1 MSDRKA
7 EYLELVEKL
16 EKMQKALK
24 PRIDDIADAVV
35 KSCVINDLEEVKPGA
50 IRYTC
55 LATKNELSKLLV
67 NYSFLEYCRTRDFY
81 VSDFAIYKHV
91 FCFNISVWANTPIV
105 LPSVII
111 YGSDKDFKEYL
122 KGFKA
127 NLQQFITLLR
137 ETQKKMA
144 KEELIKKIILED
156 DEKDGKRTH

>member
-1 MSDRKA
+1 MRIRKS
-7 EYLELVEKL
+7 EYLEIVEKL

-35 KSCVINDLEEVKPGA
+35 KSCVINDLEEAKRGA
-50 IRYTC
+50 IRSTC

-67 NYSFLEYCRTRDFY
+67 NDSFLEYCKTRDFY
-81 VSDFAIYKHV
+81 VSDFSIYKHV
-91 FCFNISVWANTPIV
+91 FYFNINVWVNNPIV

-111 YGSDKDFKEYL
+111 YGSEKDFKEYL

-144 KEELIKKIILED
+144 EEELIKKMVFEQ
-156 DEKDGKRTH
+156 DEKSN

>member
-1 MSDRKA
+1 MRIRET
-7 EYLELVEKL
+7 EYLKIVEKL
-16 EKMQKALK
+16 EKMQKELN
-24 PRIDDIADAVV
+24 PRIDEIADAVV

-81 VSDFAIYKHV
+81 ISDFAIYKHV

-111 YGSDKDFKEYL
+111 YGSDKDFREYM

-127 NLQQFITLLR
+127 KLKDFTALLR
-137 ETQKKMA
+137 DTQKKMTE
-144 KEELIKKIILED
+144 EELVKKMVLD
-156 DEKDGKRTH
+156 NEKTN

>member
-1 MSDRKA
+1 MRNKKEA
-7 EYLELVEKL
+7 YLEIVEKL

-35 KSCVINDLEEVKPGA
+35 KSCVINDLEEAKPGA

-81 VSDFAIYKHV
+81 VSDFSIYKHV
-91 FCFNISVWANTPIV
+91 FYFNINVWVNNPIV
-105 LPSVII
+105 LPSVIV
-111 YGSDKDFKEYL
+111 YGSDKDFKDYM

-127 NLQQFITLLR
+127 KLKDFVALLR
-137 ETQKKMA
+137 ETQKKMVE
-144 KEELIKKIILED
+144 EELIKKVIFE
-156 DEKDGKRTH
+156 DEKDDKRTN

>member
-1 MSDRKA
+1 MKNKKA

-16 EKMQKALK
+16 EKMQKVLK
-24 PRIDDIADAVV
+24 PRIEDIADAVV
-35 KSCVINDLEEVKPGA
+35 KSCVIKDLGEAKPSA

-81 VSDFAIYKHV
+81 VSDFAIYKYV
-91 FCFNISVWANTPIV
+91 FYFNINVWVNNPIV

-122 KGFKA
+122 KGFKVKLKDFVA
-127 NLQQFITLLR
+127 LLR
-137 ETQKKMA
+137 ETQKKMVE
-144 KEELIKKIILED
+144 EELIKKMVLEE
-156 DEKDGKRTH
+156 DEKSN

>member
-1 MSDRKA
+1 MKNKKA

-35 KSCVINDLEEVKPGA
+35 KSCVINDLRDAKRGA

-67 NYSFLEYCRTRDFY
+67 NDSFLEYCKTRDFY
-81 VSDFAIYKHV
+81 VSDFSIYKHV
-91 FCFNISVWANTPIV
+91 FYFNINVWVNNPIV
-105 LPSVII
+105 LPSVIV
-111 YGSDKDFKEYL
+111 YGSDKDFKDYM

-127 NLQQFITLLR
+127 KLKDFIALLR
-137 ETQKKMA
+137 DTQKKMVE
-144 KEELIKKIILED
+144 EELIKKMVFEE
-156 DEKDGKRTH
+156 DEKSN

>member
-1 MSDRKA
+1 MRNKKEA
-7 EYLELVEKL
+7 YLEIVEKL

-24 PRIDDIADAVV
+24 PRIDDIADAIV
-35 KSCVINDLEEVKPGA
+35 KSCVINDLEEAKPGA

-81 VSDFAIYKHV
+81 VSDFSIYKHV
-91 FCFNISVWANTPIV
+91 FYFNINVWVNNPIV

-127 NLQQFITLLR
+127 KLKDFTALLR
-137 ETQKKMA
+137 ETQKKMVE
-144 KEELIKKIILED
+144 EELIKKMVLD
-156 DEKDGKRTH
+156 DGKSN

>member
-1 MSDRKA
+1 MRIRKS
-7 EYLELVEKL
+7 EYLKIVEKL

-24 PRIDDIADAVV
+24 PRIDDIADTVV
-35 KSCVINDLEEVKPGA
+35 KSCVINDLEEVKPAA

-91 FCFNISVWANTPIV
+91 FCFNINVWVNNPIV
-105 LPSVII
+105 LPSVIV

-122 KGFKA
+122 RGFKA
-127 NLQQFITLLR
+127 KLKDFVALLR
-137 ETQKKMA
+137 ETQKKMVE
-144 KEELIKKIILED
+144 EELIKRMVLD
-156 DEKDGKRTH
+156 NGKSN

>member
-1 MSDRKA
+1 MKNKKE

-35 KSCVINDLEEVKPGA
+35 KSCVIDDLREAKRGA

-67 NYSFLEYCRTRDFY
+67 NDSFLEYCRTRDFY

-91 FCFNISVWANTPIV
+91 FYFNINVWVNNPIV

-111 YGSDKDFKEYL
+111 YGSDKDFKEYM

-127 NLQQFITLLR
+127 KLKDFTALLR
-137 ETQKKMA
+137 DTQKKMTE
-144 KEELIKKIILED
+144 EELIKKMVLDE
-156 DEKDGKRTH
+156 DEKFN

>member
-1 MSDRKA
+1 MRIRKSA
-7 EYLELVEKL
+7 YLEIVEKL
-16 EKMQKALK
+16 EQMQKALK

-55 LATKNELSKLLV
+55 MATKNELSKLLV
-67 NYSFLEYCRTRDFY
+67 NYRTRDFY

-91 FCFNISVWANTPIV
+91 FCFNISVWANTPII

-127 NLQQFITLLR
+127 KLKDFTALLK
-137 ETQKKMA
+137 ETQKKMTE
-144 KEELIKKIILED
+144 EELIKKKVLE
-156 DEKDGKRTH
+156 

>member
-1 MSDRKA
+1 MSNRKT
-7 EYLELVEKL
+7 EYLEIVEKL

-35 KSCVINDLEEVKPGA
+35 KSCVINDLREAKRGA
-50 IRYTC
+50 IRSTC

-67 NYSFLEYCRTRDFY
+67 NDSFLEYCRTRDFY
-81 VSDFAIYKHV
+81 ISDFSIYKHV
-91 FCFNISVWANTPIV
+91 FYFNINVWVNNPIV

-127 NLQQFITLLR
+127 KLKDFTALLR
-137 ETQKKMA
+137 ETQKKMTE
-144 KEELIKKIILED
+144 EELIKKMVLE
-156 DEKDGKRTH
+156 